1 MPIEIDFKNRCF
13 GIQEPKFVNGT
24 FEQESE
30 RIAKLFDGVIGAT
43 RTFKML

>member
-13 GIQEPKFVNGT
+13 GIHEPKFITGT

-30 RIAKLFDGVIGAT
+30 KISKLFDGVVGAT
-43 RTFKML
+43 RTFRML